1 MYNGLQGVS
10 FKGTGLSGYV
20 QRSRVNI
27 QQRRHRYDAGEGGLE
42 GREGEEHALVSS
54 SSSALSTNPL
64 AIQRSHQENEKAA
77 ARLARHKAR
86 RHVHLQVLHYKEQR
100 LGGAKGSVKSTTRA
114 VKEEESVADACQH
127 VSEATVE
134 REANELYKSLMEEVE
149 RQEHA
154 EDQKLK
160 AKSAASF
167 AAAFEVRTN
176 HRTWD
181 HAQLQRE
188 KQLLEEQRREK
199 AQINVAERIKR
210 LRREN
215 DGTDENV
222 VENKREM

>member
-20 QRSRVNI
+20 QRSRVHI
-27 QQRRHRYDAGEGGLE
+27 QQRRPNYDAREGGLGGTDE
-42 GREGEEHALVSS
+42 VERATASS
-54 SSSALSTNPL
+54 SSLALSTNPL

-86 RHVHLQVLHYKEQR
+86 RHVLLQVLHYKEQR
-100 LGGAKGSVKSTTRA
+100 LGGAKGGMKLATGA
-114 VKEEESVADACQH
+114 VKEEESVADASQH
-127 VSEATVE
+127 VSEGTVQ
-134 REANELYKSLMEEVE
+134 REAEELYKSLMEEVE
-149 RQEHA
+149 RQEHV

-176 HRTWD
+176 HHTWD

-210 LRREN
+210 IRREN
-215 DGTDENV
+215 DGTDENAM
-222 VENKREM
+222 ESKR